1 MRRTNVLVLLVLAI
15 LAGLMIWT
23 SMRTPRVEC
32 EVCLTF
38 DGRPNCASASAP
50 SREEAVRAATDVA
63 CATLAG
69 GRAASL
75 QCSRSEP
82 DRVSC
87 P

>member
-1 MRRTNVLVLLVLAI
+1 MRRTNTLVLLALAA

-23 SMRTPRVEC
+23 SMKTPRVEC

-50 SREEAVRAATDVA
+50 TQEEAVRAATDVA
-63 CATLAG
+63 CATLSG

-75 QCSRSEP
+75 QCSRTKP